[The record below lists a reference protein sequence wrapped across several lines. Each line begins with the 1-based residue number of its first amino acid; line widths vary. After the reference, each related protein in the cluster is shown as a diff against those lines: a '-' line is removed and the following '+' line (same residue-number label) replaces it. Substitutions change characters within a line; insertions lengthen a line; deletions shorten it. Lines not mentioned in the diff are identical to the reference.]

1 MSLVKSAEQFGASNT
16 LQWPQRPQACGRA
29 KKVMRILNR
38 LARLL
43 IALMVL
49 SPGVAAQRD
58 RTFTGEISDRDCS
71 KFGGHALM
79 LQKGETAR
87 DCTLICVKL
96 GSKYVLL
103 SPEDKTVYQLDDQ
116 KKPEQFAGEKVRI
129 TGTLDRDNHTIHV
142 TEIKSA
148 S

>member
-1 MSLVKSAEQFGASNT
+1 
-16 LQWPQRPQACGRA
+16 
-29 KKVMRILNR
+29 MRTSNR

-43 IALMVL
+43 ISLMFL

-71 KFGGHALM
+71 ESGGHTLM

-103 SPEDKTVYQLDDQ
+103 SPEDKAVYQLDDQ

-129 TGTLDRDNHTIHV
+129 TGTLDRDNRTIHV